1 MLRQLTDDAGSLYLK
16 IIQLSQYAPT
26 FSVDGIIKLYKFA
39 ERAYRRYERRRDAWE
54 RSGFA

>member
-1 MLRQLTDDAGSLYLK
+1 MLRQLTDDAWSLYLK
-16 IIQLSQYAPT
+16 ILKLKQYTPE
-26 FSVDGIIKLYKFA
+26 FLIKGVDKQYKLA